1 MTLSKPARLAA
12 AGVSLC
18 AALAYGLEIY
28 DTLSQHPDRPL
39 PVELWRQA
47 RYFTY
52 LTNLLVLGAFAH
64 IAMTG
69 RVSAGWAAG
78 LTLWS
83 VTVGTVY
90 HGLLARDLTGLS
102 WWADHGMHTLV
113 PTAVALWWAGF
124 APKATL
130 HLGHPRLW
138 LAWPGLYASYA
149 LVRGE
154 FDGRHPY
161 FFIDPPLS
169 GWPTVILWCLG
180 LALLFWLAGAA
191 LVALGRSL
199 GRRTGATVNSGPDH
213 QGNAAPADP
222 RPR

>member
-1 MTLSKPARLAA
+1 MSVLLSRPARLAA
-12 AGVSLC
+12 AGVALC
-18 AALAYGLEIY
+18 AALAYGLELY
-28 DTLSQHPDRPL
+28 DTFAQYPDRPL
-39 PVELWRQA
+39 AVELWRQA
-47 RYFTY
+47 RYSTY
-52 LTNLLVLGAFAH
+52 LTALLILIAFAR
-64 IAMTG
+64 IAVTG

-102 WWADHGMHTLV
+102 WWADQGMHTLV
-113 PTAVALWWAGF
+113 PGAVALWWAGF

-138 LAWPGLYASYA
+138 LAWPGVYAGYV
-149 LVRGE
+149 LLRGE
-154 FDGRHPY
+154 IDGRHPY

-169 GWPTVILWCLG
+169 GWPTVVLWCVGLTVMFWIAGVALVG
-180 LALLFWLAGAA
+180 LARVVSSA
-191 LVALGRSL
+191 R
-199 GRRTGATVNSGPDH
+199 GRR
-213 QGNAAPADP
+213 GNAAPADP